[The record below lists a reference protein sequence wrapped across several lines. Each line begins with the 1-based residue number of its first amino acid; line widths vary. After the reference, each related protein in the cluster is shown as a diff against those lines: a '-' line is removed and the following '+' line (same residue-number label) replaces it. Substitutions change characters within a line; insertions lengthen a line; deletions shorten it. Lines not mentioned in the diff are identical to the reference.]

1 MADIIVVKMSMN
13 TPLHR
18 MTQCRNNPQKV
29 ATKMLIT
36 ALSLLCKNTYNEKQ
50 NTTTNSP

>member
-18 MTQCRNNPQKV
+18 MTQCRQQSPKSSHKDV
-29 ATKMLIT
+29 DYSLILT
-36 ALSLLCKNTYNEKQ
+36 LQEHI
-50 NTTTNSP
+50 